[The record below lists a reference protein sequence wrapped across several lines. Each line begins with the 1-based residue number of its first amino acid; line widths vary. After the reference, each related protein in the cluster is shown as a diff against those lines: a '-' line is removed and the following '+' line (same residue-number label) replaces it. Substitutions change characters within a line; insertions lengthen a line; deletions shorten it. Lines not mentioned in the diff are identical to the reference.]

1 MGVISRELSPG
12 FAHTLRDGEV
22 VSHLTHNQEFVSS
35 SLTPATTTRGWGR
48 RPPPHPTFSL
58 TKMMDTSQTYSD
70 VHNLDR
76 DKNPAGGSS
85 RGIGYTVTW
94 QNGALGRGE
103 DRKPQNGAF
112 VEDIIL
118 VAIARVEFYQRTK
131 FACPQND
138 ETLKHLKAAF
148 ASMQKRTAE
157 REERSVEGTHEV

>member
-1 MGVISRELSPG
+1 MALILQCRAEAAHGSHNPKVGGSSPPT
-12 FAHTLRDGEV
+12 A
-22 VSHLTHNQEFVSS
+22 
-35 SLTPATTTRGWGR
+35 TPTRGWGR

-118 VAIARVEFYQRTK
+118 VIISRVEFYQRTK
-131 FACPQND
+131 FACTQND
-138 ETLKHLKAAF
+138 ETLKHLKAAL

-157 REERSVEGTHEV
+157 REEREVEGTHEV